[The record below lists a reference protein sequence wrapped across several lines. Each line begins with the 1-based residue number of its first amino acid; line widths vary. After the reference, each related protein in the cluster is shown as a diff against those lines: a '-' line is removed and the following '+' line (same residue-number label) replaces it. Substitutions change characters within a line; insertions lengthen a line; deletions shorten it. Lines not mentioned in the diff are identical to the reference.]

1 MSKVRD
7 FAEKKDTSIPDV
19 ILKAT
24 KSSVFRINEKLHNGK
39 QGFALT
45 KKASHHD
52 HRRNAKPHHSL
63 LYSCH
68 KIQRDPPIPLFLIRF
83 QQPPFLR
90 TAINKFSISMPGGR
104 KTYIV
109 SSVSVYVIFIVLSV
123 FFTTAD
129 ERLLILAR

>member
-45 KKASHHD
+45 KKGFTPRPPPQCKASSLTIIFLSQNPARSTHSALSHTLSAAPTLMLR
-52 HRRNAKPHHSL
+52 HRQP
-63 LYSCH
+63 
-68 KIQRDPPIPLFLIRF
+68 
-83 QQPPFLR
+83 QQQ
-90 TAINKFSISMPGGR
+90 
-104 KTYIV
+104 
-109 SSVSVYVIFIVLSV
+109 
-123 FFTTAD
+123 
-129 ERLLILAR
+129 

>member
-45 KKASHHD
+45 IK
-52 HRRNAKPHHSL
+52 RL
-63 LYSCH
+63 LLNYE
-68 KIQRDPPIPLFLIRF
+68 KIQR
-83 QQPPFLR
+83 
-90 TAINKFSISMPGGR
+90 S
-104 KTYIV
+104 
-109 SSVSVYVIFIVLSV
+109 
-123 FFTTAD
+123 
-129 ERLLILAR
+129 RLLTYDSLAL